1 MYAGTGNLSKTT
13 IIEQLI
19 YISRELDGLVSQLLR
34 YMPEEGGLP
43 SQEVLDKLYRQDVA
57 ITKDKIDQA
66 VSRLLEFIASGR
78 MGLIDSK
85 EFYISIA
92 MGLRRI
98 TDYVEA
104 VIHRLL
110 LAKKKLGS
118 DLEIPELSNTLREMI
133 RMLEEAIFET
143 SSIIRAFST
152 ISRGNTEILK
162 TMESKVDRIKEIEQD
177 ADETYRDLMEKLLD
191 FFPDNYIAYTVYREI
206 LDKLE
211 DALDEAERIAID
223 LKILALTS
231 AY

>member
-1 MYAGTGNLSKTT
+1 MYAGTGNISKTT

-34 YMPEEGGLP
+34 YMPEDGTLP

-57 ITKDKIDQA
+57 ISKDKIDQA

-98 TDYVEA
+98 TDHVEA

-110 LAKKKLGS
+110 LAKKKTGAQA
-118 DLEIPELSNTLREMI
+118 EVPELVKSLRDLV

-143 SSIIRAFST
+143 ASIIRAFST
-152 ISRGNTEILK
+152 VSRGNTELLRS
-162 TMESKVDRIKEIEQD
+162 MEAKVDRIKEIEQD
-177 ADETYRDLMEKLLD
+177 ADETYRILMEKLLD
-191 FFPDNYIAYTVYREI
+191 IFSRDFISYTVYREV

-211 DALDEAERIAID
+211 DALDEAEKIAID

-231 AY
+231 TY